1 MSNFQDLLAGF
12 VDTHIHA
19 GPGLMPREFDSW
31 ELVEHAVKNNFAA
44 VVIKDHHLPSMGLA
58 RIIQDHFPDGTI
70 QVFGSIAL
78 NSTVGGIN
86 PQALET
92 AINFGAKIVWLPT
105 ISARHHHK
113 KHEAAGFPKPKHP
126 LRIKDTPIDCLD
138 SNGRLTPT
146 LETALSVMAE
156 SPDVVLATGH
166 ISPMEV
172 DAVVRRA
179 EELGIRRKIITH
191 PLFMV
196 NAEMD
201 EMKKWVKQGAYL
213 EFTAINSFPE
223 SKLYTLPPAKIADVI
238 KTVGADRVILSSD
251 AGLKGNGKPF
261 ENVMKVLELLHDAGV
276 ADNDLR
282 KLVVDNP
289 AQVMGL

>member
-31 ELVEHAVKNNFAA
+31 ELTAHAVEHNFAA

-58 RIIQDHFPDGTI
+58 RIIQDHFPEGTI

-78 NSTVGGIN
+78 NNTVGGIN

-92 AINFGAKIVWLPT
+92 AIHFGAKIVWLPT
-105 ISARHHHK
+105 LSARHHHK
-113 KHEAAGFPKPKHP
+113 NHAAAGFPKPKHP
-126 LRIKDTPIDCLD
+126 LRIKDTPIECLD
-138 SNGRLTPT
+138 ANGRLTPS
-146 LETALSVMAE
+146 LEAALSVIAE

-196 NAEMD
+196 NAEMGD
-201 EMKKWVKQGAYL
+201 MKQWVKRGAYL

-223 SKLYTLPPAKIADVI
+223 SKLYTLPPAKIAEVI
-238 KTVGADRVILSSD
+238 KAVGADRVILSSD

-261 ENVMKVLELLHDAGV
+261 ENVIKVLELLHDAGLT
-276 ADNDLR
+276 DKDLR

-289 AQVMGL
+289 ARVMGV